1 MVKRCNTTG
10 TKFCWT
16 PPLRTIYCTTVDI
29 SIERV
34 MAEIR
39 IRDSVHGFMSFGDK
53 ERDLI
58 DSIPLQRLRGIRQLA
73 MASLVYPGAVHTRFD
88 HTLGVAHLAGLMAE
102 ALDLDKDERRLVR
115 FAALLHDVG
124 HGPFSHVSETA
135 LERFAVRQALPEG
148 QKNEKI
154 HERVT
159 ADIIRQNPR
168 LQEIIGRDDCEHIAR
183 LLSIGHGDPVLKA
196 VISGPLDADK
206 QDYLLRD
213 SHFCGV
219 SYGLFD
225 SGQFFRSLVCNSTN
239 NGRDLMVARDG
250 VHAVEQYVLAKYH
263 MTAMVYR
270 HKVRLITD
278 QMITRAI
285 VLGVE
290 RDNIADLRSIYAY
303 DGSSA
308 FLDNYVQWDDARFI
322 DTFSRGANASSR
334 CGRMLERLRNRQL
347 LKRVFRLSVKELAP
361 EAREYALNIIKAKYA
376 AIRSQTEAEVAEQL
390 AIEFKTSVDA
400 GDVIVH
406 SYAIRSAR
414 EMSRN
419 DEAAVIVATPGQNV
433 RTLEQE
439 STLFASIDERLS
451 DQYIEVYAP
460 MEWKNHAEREQRLT
474 HLVSTIKPI
483 LERHLSRV
491 AKEVR

>member
-1 MVKRCNTTG
+1 
-10 TKFCWT
+10 
-16 PPLRTIYCTTVDI
+16 
-29 SIERV
+29 

-39 IRDSVHGFMSFGDK
+39 IRDAVHGFMSFGDK

-88 HTLGVAHLAGLMAE
+88 HTLGVAHLAGQMAD
-102 ALDLDKDERRLVR
+102 ALGLDNDERRLVR
-115 FAALLHDVG
+115 FAALLHDIG

-135 LERFAVRQALPEG
+135 LERFADRRAILDG
-148 QKNEKI
+148 QKHEKI
-154 HERVT
+154 HELVT

-168 LQEIIGRDDCEHIAR
+168 LKEIIGRDDCEHISR
-183 LLSIGHGDPVLKA
+183 LLSVGHGDPVLKA

-225 SGQFFRSLVCNSTN
+225 SGQFFRSLVCNRTQ
-239 NGRDLMVARDG
+239 NGRDLMVSRDG

-290 RDNIADLRSIYAY
+290 RDNIAELRDLYAY
-303 DGSSA
+303 DGSPA

-322 DTFSRGANASSR
+322 DTFSRGAYAPSR
-334 CGRMLERLRNRQL
+334 CGTMLGRLRDRRL
-347 LKRVFRLSVKELAP
+347 LKRIFRLPVKELAP
-361 EAREYALNIIKAKYA
+361 EAREYALEIIKAKHA
-376 AIRSQTEAEVAEQL
+376 VIRSETEAEIASQL
-390 AIEFKTSVDA
+390 ASYSKTTVDA

-419 DEAAVIVATPGQNV
+419 DEAPVIVAIPGHGV

-460 MEWKNHAEREQRLT
+460 IEWKNHAEREQCLTRLASD
-474 HLVSTIKPI
+474 LRPI
-483 LERHLSRV
+483 LERHLPRV
-491 AKEVR
+491 TKELHP